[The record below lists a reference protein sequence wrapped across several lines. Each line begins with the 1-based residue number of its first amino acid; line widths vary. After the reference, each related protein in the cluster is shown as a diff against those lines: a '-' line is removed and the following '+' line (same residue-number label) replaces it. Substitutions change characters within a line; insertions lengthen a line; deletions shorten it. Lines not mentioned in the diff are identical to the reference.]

1 MDGST
6 MYDGTS
12 DTTYYAHWIE
22 VFSVTI
28 PTVLPLRVDESG
40 EVYATEASI
49 SNHSSGIVKI
59 SSVTLTGQN
68 GWSIV
73 PYSTNMA
80 SEKVDAKLV
89 GLSLNHIE
97 TMAAGL
103 TETLTL
109 GEGWRIL
116 REDTLALRYDAVVS
130 ALSQP
135 VTDEAILSAVFVVE
149 WA

>member
-1 MDGST
+1 
-6 MYDGTS
+6 
-12 DTTYYAHWIE
+12 
-22 VFSVTI
+22 
-28 PTVLPLRVDESG
+28 
-40 EVYATEASI
+40 
-49 SNHSSGIVKI
+49 
-59 SSVTLTGQN
+59 
-68 GWSIV
+68 
-73 PYSTNMA
+73 MA
-80 SEKVDAKLV
+80 GEKVDAKLV

-109 GEGWRIL
+109 GESWRIL